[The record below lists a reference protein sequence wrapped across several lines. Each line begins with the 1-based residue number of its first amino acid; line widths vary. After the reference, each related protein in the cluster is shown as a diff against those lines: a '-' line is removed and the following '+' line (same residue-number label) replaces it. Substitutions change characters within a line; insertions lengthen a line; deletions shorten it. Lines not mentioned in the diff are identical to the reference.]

1 MKVALLKPFDIMEI
15 HNALRAL
22 SLMSCPG
29 EDGITAHFFL
39 KYWEYIGEDLT
50 KAFGIFDSGYMP
62 RSMAVGLIYLIPK
75 VEGISDDIR
84 KWRPITLLNTI
95 YKIFAKT
102 LSLREQPFL
111 HDLIHITQT
120 FSIQERSI
128 LDNLFF
134 FWEAI
139 ALARKKKED
148 LVILLLDFEK
158 AYDRVDWEFLHGTL
172 VRLGF
177 PVSRCYTRACRIM
190 RDHGGLGLGNKWMGR
205 RV

>member
-1 MKVALLKPFDIMEI
+1 MWDKIKPKVTNKMKVALLKSFDIMEI

-22 SLMSCPG
+22 SLMSFPG
-29 EDGITAHFFL
+29 EDGITPHFFL

-50 KAFGIFDSGYMP
+50 KAYQRIFYIGHMP

-75 VEGISDDIR
+75 DVGISYDIR

-102 LSLREQPFL
+102 LSLRVQPLL

-120 FSIQERSI
+120 SFIQERSI

-139 ALARKKKED
+139 ALCHNKKED

-158 AYDRVDWEFLHGTL
+158 Q
-172 VRLGF
+172 
-177 PVSRCYTRACRIM
+177 I
-190 RDHGGLGLGNKWMGR
+190 
-205 RV
+205 